1 MPNWCRTT
9 VRFTGEQENLDLLE
23 KDINVITTENR
34 FSIAQSINPQP
45 DELSNVVVGYKD
57 GAKYWWKDT
66 EEPLAHE
73 DIDMLFQT
81 YGYYDWYQWR
91 LANWGSKS
99 GDIDTEKLRID
110 KNHIVFKY
118 ESAWNDLRELHKI
131 IAEEYK
137 LSSVVSWWEESGY
150 HGSYKILNG
159 KVFDENIGYD
169 YYDGTDDIGEEE

>member
-34 FSIAQSINPQP
+34 FSIAQSIIPQP
-45 DELSNVVVGYKD
+45 DELSNVV
-57 GAKYWWKDT
+57 

-73 DIDMLFQT
+73 DIDMLFQS

-91 LANWGSKS
+91 LGNWGSKS
-99 GDIDTEKLRID
+99 GDLDTTKLRID

-137 LSSVVSWWEESGY
+137 LLSIVSWWEESGY
-150 HGSYKILNG
+150 HGTYKIVNG
-159 KVFDENIGYD
+159 KVIDENIGYD